1 MSRINVDKITGKTG
15 TNSGA
20 PITLS
25 GDTATLGSGVTIS
38 DSVVMT
44 NKYYL
49 QLDSGGSYGAIS
61 SEMVNNSGTTVPYF
75 ANATGDT
82 TNIVAVNNHDYKL
95 VRAGIYLIIFTVSA
109 YESSSGS
116 ERGFSVRIRHNAS
129 SPTSSE
135 GTDELSKNSGQVANV
150 DDSAADYGGA
160 TTQVIHNFS
169 ANHLINFYITELS
182 SAFVDRMTASIV
194 LIRPV

>member
-1 MSRINVDKITGKTG
+1 MSR
-15 TNSGA
+15 SSS
-20 PITLS
+20 L
-25 GDTATLGSGVTIS
+25 GDLGQTLGTA
-38 DSVVMT
+38 
-44 NKYYL
+44 KYYL
-49 QLDSGGSYGAIS
+49 QLDSGGSYGAIGN
-61 SEMVNNSGTTVPYF
+61 EMVNNSGTTVPYF

-82 TNIVAVNNHDYKL
+82 TNIAATNDHDYKL
-95 VRAGIYLIIFTVSA
+95 VRAGIYFINFTVNA

-135 GTDELSKNSGQVANV
+135 GTDELSKNWGQVSNT
-150 DDSAADYGGA
+150 DGSNTDYGGA